1 MRRVRPQRQVCN
13 CGAYPFPHRKGGGG
27 CGDPVKAEVYYFG
40 ESARQAQLD
49 YEKGLE
55 EEE

>member
-27 CGDPVKAEVYYFG
+27 CGDPVKAEIYYFG